1 MSARKPT
8 NCIDRLSRTRRTEIL
23 TAGRYKIFMI
33 LSLKNIID
41 LDFLL
46 GLDEDP
52 EKADTKA
59 IASRDRKI
67 FRQIKDGDRLDD
79 AGLIAGWI
87 EYRRLLFSQET
98 GNGGPGAKLPGELF
112 ESFYLLI
119 AKWVFACGLAAGG
132 LGAYSFLAYHGS
144 RPVNVT
150 LFIAVFI
157 LFPALLCLAAALV
170 GFHQYRSGP
179 AGSSWVGALHQMS
192 MRLFIDK
199 FVGRLQKWAAP
210 VQKHFPQLSKETSDL
225 LHLDTRP
232 FRSILFWAVF
242 IVLSLGALGFSTG
255 VLGGTFF
262 RIMVTDL
269 AFGWQST
276 LLTSGESV
284 HRLVAWMALPWSWVL
299 PDIFVPSLEQI
310 EGSRIILKEGI
321 AGLSSEH
328 LAAWWPFLCMGLL
341 VYTLI
346 PRIVLVSLAHTA
358 KTLTLARFDLSKPG
372 YQRLLMRM
380 RTPRMGMNIKETGG
394 SRAEFRAPLPRPEP
408 APLKAKDERPAVVP
422 QPDVILNTPD
432 PEPEPIP
439 EPEPEAKPK
448 PESKPESKP
457 EPKLEPAPR
466 PQVVSNAPSIE
477 KNTHGALVLG
487 SARGFEGN
495 DMEQIR
501 TGLEHQFGIH
511 IAATLGIHFD
521 FDEDQEQIAAKI
533 KDLGQGPL
541 IVLQEVWQPPIR
553 GLLYYFVQIR
563 EAFSDFPLWIVM
575 LQTMEKKEKD
585 VTPSDVNF
593 QVWKSALNQL
603 NDPLIVIERW
613 VSP

>member
-1 MSARKPT
+1 
-8 NCIDRLSRTRRTEIL
+8 
-23 TAGRYKIFMI
+23 MI

-41 LDFLL
+41 LNFLL
-46 GLDEDP
+46 GLDENP
-52 EKADTKA
+52 EHADTNA
-59 IASRDRKI
+59 VSFRDREI

-79 AGLIAGWI
+79 AGLITGWI
-87 EYRRLLFSQET
+87 EHRRLLFSQKADSGE
-98 GNGGPGAKLPGELF
+98 KLPGELF
-112 ESFYLLI
+112 ESFYLWI
-119 AKWVFACGLAAGG
+119 AKWVLACGLAAGG

-157 LFPALLCLAAALV
+157 FFPTLLCLAAALV
-170 GFHQYRSGP
+170 GLHRYRSGP
-179 AGSSWVGALHQMS
+179 AGSNWAGALHQIS

-199 FVGRLQKWAAP
+199 FMGRLQKWAP
-210 VQKHFPQLSKETSDL
+210 SVQKHFPQFSKDAGDL

-232 FRSILFWAVF
+232 FRSILFWPVF
-242 IVLSLGALGFSTG
+242 ILLSLGALGFSTG

-276 LLTSGESV
+276 LLTSGEGV
-284 HRLVAWMALPWSWVL
+284 HRLVGLMALPWSWAL
-299 PDIFVPSLEQI
+299 PDIFVPNLEQI

-321 AGLSSEH
+321 TGLSSEH

-346 PRIVLVSLAHTA
+346 PRIVLVCCAHGARRLA
-358 KTLTLARFDLSKPG
+358 LARFDLSKPG

-394 SRAEFRAPLPRPEP
+394 SRAEFRTPLPRPESTP
-408 APLKAKDERPAVVP
+408 VKEKEEKSAAAH

-432 PEPEPIP
+432 PEVKPKPQTEP
-439 EPEPEAKPK
+439 EPEPK
-448 PESKPESKP
+448 PESLSQPSVVLN
-457 EPKLEPAPR
+457 EPGTP
-466 PQVVSNAPSIE
+466 
-477 KNTHGALVLG
+477 KNRHDALVLG
-487 SARGFEGN
+487 SARGIEEN

-501 TGLEHQFGIH
+501 AGLEQQFGIH
-511 IAATLGIHFD
+511 VAATVGIHFD
-521 FDEDQEQIAAKI
+521 FDEDQDQIEAKI

-541 IVLQEVWQPPIR
+541 ILLQEVWQPPIR

-563 EAFSDFPLWIVM
+563 EHFSDFPLWIVM
-575 LQTMEKKEKD
+575 IRTMESNEKD
-585 VTPSDVNF
+585 VAPSDVNF
-593 QVWKSALNQL
+593 QVWKSAVNQL
-603 NDPLIVIERW
+603 NDPFIVIERW
-613 VSP
+613 VCP

>member
-1 MSARKPT
+1 
-8 NCIDRLSRTRRTEIL
+8 
-23 TAGRYKIFMI
+23 MI

-41 LDFLL
+41 LNFLL

-52 EKADTKA
+52 ENADTNA
-59 IASRDRKI
+59 IASRDREI
-67 FRQIKDGDRLDD
+67 FRQIKDGDHLDD
-79 AGLIAGWI
+79 AGLITEWI
-87 EYRRLLFSQET
+87 EYRRQSFFQET
-98 GNGGPGAKLPGELF
+98 GNGESGAKLPGELF
-112 ESFYLLI
+112 ESFYLWI

-150 LFIAVFI
+150 LFTAVFI
-157 LFPALLCLAAALV
+157 LFPTLLCLAAALV
-170 GFHQYRSGP
+170 GLHQYRSGP
-179 AGSSWVGALHQMS
+179 AGSNWAGALHQMS

-199 FVGRLQKWAAP
+199 FMGRLQKWAAP
-210 VQKHFPQLSKETSDL
+210 VQKHFPQFSKDAGDL

-232 FRSILFWAVF
+232 FRSILFWPVF
-242 IVLSLGALGFSTG
+242 ILLSLGALGFSTG

-262 RIMVTDL
+262 RITVTDL

-276 LLTSGESV
+276 LLTSGEGV
-284 HRLVAWMALPWSWVL
+284 HRLVTWMALPWSWAL
-299 PDIFVPSLEQI
+299 PDIFVPTLEQI

-346 PRIVLVSLAHTA
+346 PRIVLVSCAHAA
-358 KTLTLARFDLSKPG
+358 KTLALARFDLSKPG

-394 SRAEFRAPLPRPEP
+394 SRAEFRTPLPRPEP
-408 APLKAKDERPAVVP
+408 TPAKEKEERSVVVP
-422 QPDVILNTPD
+422 QPDVMLNAPD
-432 PEPEPIP
+432 PEPESKPNLKPQPEPVPKLDPTP
-439 EPEPEAKPK
+439 EPEPT
-448 PESKPESKP
+448 SD
-457 EPKLEPAPR
+457 PAPQ
-466 PQVVSNAPSIE
+466 PSVVSDEPRIK

-487 SARGFEGN
+487 SARGFEEN

-501 TGLEHQFGIH
+501 AGLEQQFGIH
-511 IAATLGIHFD
+511 VAATVGIRFD
-521 FDEDQEQIAAKI
+521 FDEDQDQIASEI
-533 KDLGQGPL
+533 KELGQGPL

-563 EAFSDFPLWIVM
+563 ENFPDFPLWIVM
-575 LQTMEKKEKD
+575 VRTMGQNEKD
-585 VTPSDVNF
+585 VAPSDVNF
-593 QVWKSALNQL
+593 QVWKSAVNQL

>member
-1 MSARKPT
+1 
-8 NCIDRLSRTRRTEIL
+8 
-23 TAGRYKIFMI
+23 MI

-41 LDFLL
+41 LNFLL
-46 GLDEDP
+46 GLDENP
-52 EKADTKA
+52 ENTDTNA
-59 IASRDRKI
+59 IASRDRDI
-67 FRQIKDGDRLDD
+67 FRQIKDCDRMDD

-87 EYRRLLFSQET
+87 EHRRLLFSQKT

-112 ESFYLLI
+112 ESFYLRI
-119 AKWVFACGLAAGG
+119 AKWVFACGLAAGC

-144 RPVNVT
+144 RTVNVT

-157 LFPALLCLAAALV
+157 LFPTLLCLAAALA
-170 GFHQYRSGP
+170 GLHQYRSGP
-179 AGSSWVGALHQMS
+179 AGSNWAGALHQMS

-199 FVGRLQKWAAP
+199 FMGRLQKWAVP
-210 VQKHFPQLSKETSDL
+210 VQKHFPQFSKDAGDL

-232 FRSILFWAVF
+232 FRSILFWPVF

-276 LLTSGESV
+276 LLTSGEGV
-284 HRLVAWMALPWSWVL
+284 HRLVTWMALPWSWAL

-346 PRIVLVSLAHTA
+346 PRIVLVCCAHGARTLA
-358 KTLTLARFDLSKPG
+358 LARFDLSKPG

-408 APLKAKDERPAVVP
+408 TPVKEKEEKSVVAPR
-422 QPDVILNTPD
+422 PDVNLNTPA
-432 PEPEPIP
+432 PEPKPQPVP
-439 EPEPEAKPK
+439 EPEPEFKPK
-448 PESKPESKP
+448 PDPNP
-457 EPKLEPAPR
+457 TPEPAP
-466 PQVVSNAPSIE
+466 PPTVVLDESGSK
-477 KNTHGALVLG
+477 KNTYGALVLG
-487 SARGFEGN
+487 SARGFEEN
-495 DMEQIR
+495 DMEQVR
-501 TGLEHQFGIH
+501 SGLEQQFGLH
-511 IAATLGIHFD
+511 VAAVVGIHFD
-521 FDEDQEQIAAKI
+521 FDEDQDRIKAKI
-533 KDLGQGPL
+533 KDLGPGPL

-563 EAFSDFPLWIVM
+563 EHFSDFPLWIVM
-575 LQTMEKKEKD
+575 IRTMEQNEKD
-585 VTPSDVNF
+585 VVSSDVNF
-593 QVWKSALNQL
+593 QVWKSAVNQL